1 MAGAEPV
8 KIPTRTLG
16 DRTDQHATVGVSR
29 NRTPRRQDPGAGKFW
44 NSVLFIFILYQRSH
58 VYTWFKSQE
67 RISLAVQWLR
77 TRGRRF
83 DFWSGKTPQAEGQL
97 NLSHQEEEP
106 PMLNATRESP
116 HAARAISTVKN
127 KFKKESKD

>member
-77 TRGRRF
+77 TRLLMQGTQVRF
-83 DFWSGKTPQAEGQL
+83 LVRVRVCVWVCVL
-97 NLSHQEEEP
+97 LSE
-106 PMLNATRESP
+106 LCVCVCVCVCVCTC
-116 HAARAISTVKN
+116 
-127 KFKKESKD
+127 

>member
-77 TRGRRF
+77 TRLLMQGTQVRF
-83 DFWSGKTPQAEGQL
+83 LVREDSTSQGATK
-97 NLSHQEEEP
+97 SEP
-106 PMLNATRESP
+106 PGRGAP
-116 HAARAISTVKN
+116 HAQRN
-127 KFKKESKD
+127 